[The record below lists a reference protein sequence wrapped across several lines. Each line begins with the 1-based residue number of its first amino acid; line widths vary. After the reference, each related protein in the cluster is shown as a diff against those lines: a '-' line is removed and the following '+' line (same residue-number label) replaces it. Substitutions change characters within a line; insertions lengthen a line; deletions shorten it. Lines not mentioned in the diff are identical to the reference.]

1 MKFAFIEA
9 EKAHFPIQVLCTVLG
24 VSRSG
29 LYAWRKRPPSPRL
42 KADEQLLAEVR
53 SAHQRSRRAYGS
65 PRIHREL
72 RASGWRVGKARIE
85 RLMREEG
92 IRGAQKRRFRKTTD
106 SHHDQPVAPNLLAR
120 QFTASQPNTH
130 WVTDVTYLWTLE
142 GWLYLAVM
150 LDLFSRRVVSWA
162 VSESNDTEL
171 AKAALSKA
179 LTQRKPERGLLH
191 HSDRGSPY
199 ASAAYREQEAQHGV
213 VVSMSRSG
221 DCWDNA
227 VSESFFATLRAE
239 LVDHEVYATHAAAKA
254 SVGDYIDNFYN
265 LTRRHSTLG
274 YLSPIE
280 FELKM
285 QTAAAAA

>member
-1 MKFAFIEA
+1 VKFAFIAA
-9 EKAHFPIQVLCTVLG
+9 EKAHYPIQVLCEVLG
-24 VSRSG
+24 VTRSG
-29 LYAWRKRPPSPRL
+29 FYAWRKRPVSPRRE
-42 KADEQLLAEVR
+42 ADAQLLEQVR
-53 SAHQRSRRAYGS
+53 SVHQRSRRTYGS

-72 RASGWRVGKARIE
+72 RACGKRVGKKRIE
-85 RLMREEG
+85 RLMRQDG
-92 IRGAQKRRFRKTTD
+92 LRGAQKRRFRKTTD
-106 SHHDQPVAPNLLAR
+106 SNHSQPVAPNLLAR
-120 QFTASQPNTH
+120 RFTAEQPNTH

-171 AKAALSKA
+171 AKAALERGLA
-179 LTQRKPERGLLH
+179 QRKPEPGLVH

-199 ASAAYREQEAQHGV
+199 ASEGYRELEAEHGV
-213 VVSMSRSG
+213 VASMSRSG

-239 LVDHEVYATHAAAKA
+239 LVDHEVYATRAAAKA

-274 YLSPIE
+274 YLSPVE
-280 FELKM
+280 FELKK
-285 QTAAAAA
+285 QAAALAA